1 MFLLLSPT
9 WRKLSLFL
17 KSELK
22 QQAKKTWLLVGDFN
36 LICNATDKNNGR
48 ISMQMITRFNRALDD
63 LQELP
68 LQGRKFEQ

>member
-22 QQAKKTWLLVGDFN
+22 QQAKETWLLVGDFN

-48 ISMQMITRFNRALDD
+48 IKMQMITRFNRALDD

-68 LQGRKFEQ
+68 QQGRKFQQ